1 MRQVREEPA
10 MTTPDAGNHSSFSAR
25 CRQAAT
31 AMVAAAGLLLAA
43 GCGSDIDKQ
52 PQTARPTED
61 TQKDFGDLEVH
72 YNAIRTD
79 QLTPE
84 VARAY
89 GIERSPNR
97 VLLNVAMLTKTPGG
111 AAKPVD
117 GTVSASAHNLN
128 GQLKSL
134 RDATRA
140 GRTGRVFHRRGRH
153 QRRRDPRVQHR
164 RRARPPAADGARCS
178 SSANSSATDSPRV
191 LKKSVKNGF
200 DVLTTLVFM
209 VFFAC

>member
-1 MRQVREEPA
+1 MP
-10 MTTPDAGNHSSFSAR
+10 TPDTGIHSSFSSAR
-25 CRQAAT
+25 RCTATVLLAA
-31 AMVAAAGLLLAA
+31 VGLLLVA
-43 GCGSDIDKQ
+43 GCGADIAQQ

-61 TQKDFGDLEVH
+61 TQKDFEDLEVH

-89 GIERSPNR
+89 GIERSPTR
-97 VLLNVAMLTKTPGG
+97 VLLNVAMLAKTPGG

-134 RDATRA
+134 AMR
-140 GRTGRVFHRRGRH
+140 
-153 QRRRDPRVQHR
+153 RVQEGT
-164 RRARPPAADGARCS
+164 AVYFIGEVGISGDEI
-178 SSANSSATDSPRV
+178 
-191 LKKSVKNGF
+191 
-200 DVLTTLVFM
+200 LVFNID
-209 VFFAC
+209 VEPVTGGGRRSVQFKREFFGD

>member
-1 MRQVREEPA
+1 MP
-10 MTTPDAGNHSSFSAR
+10 TPDTGIHSSFSSPRR
-25 CRQAAT
+25 CTAT
-31 AMVAAAGLLLAA
+31 VLLAAAGLLLVA
-43 GCGSDIDKQ
+43 GCGTDIGQQ

-61 TQKDFGDLEVH
+61 TQKDFDELEVH

-89 GIERSPNR
+89 GIERSPAR
-97 VLLNVAMLTKTPGG
+97 VLLNVAMLAKTPGG

-134 RDATRA
+134 AMR
-140 GRTGRVFHRRGRH
+140 
-153 QRRRDPRVQHR
+153 RVQEGT
-164 RRARPPAADGARCS
+164 AVYFIGEVGISGDEI
-178 SSANSSATDSPRV
+178 
-191 LKKSVKNGF
+191 
-200 DVLTTLVFM
+200 LVFNID
-209 VFFAC
+209 VEPVAGSGRRSVQFKREFFGD

>member
-1 MRQVREEPA
+1 M
-10 MTTPDAGNHSSFSAR
+10 
-25 CRQAAT
+25 AA
-31 AMVAAAGLLLAA
+31 VVGLLLVA
-43 GCGSDIDKQ
+43 GCGSDLNQQ

-97 VLLNVAMLTKTPGG
+97 VLLNVAMLAKTPGG
-111 AAKPVD
+111 AAIPVD
-117 GTVSASAHNLN
+117 GSVSASAHNLN

-134 RDATRA
+134 TM
-140 GRTGRVFHRRGRH
+140 RRIQEG
-153 QRRRDPRVQHR
+153 
-164 RRARPPAADGARCS
+164 PAVYFIGEVGISGDEI
-178 SSANSSATDSPRV
+178 
-191 LKKSVKNGF
+191 
-200 DVLTTLVFM
+200 LVFNID
-209 VFFAC
+209 VEPATGGGRRTVQFKREFFGD

>member
-1 MRQVREEPA
+1 MP
-10 MTTPDAGNHSSFSAR
+10 TPGTGNHSSFSSHCHR
-25 CRQAAT
+25 AAT
-31 AMVAAAGLLLAA
+31 ALLAAAGLLLVT
-43 GCGSDIDKQ
+43 GCGADIDKQ

-61 TQKDFGDLEVH
+61 TQRDIDDLEVH

-89 GIERSPNR
+89 GIERSPSR

-117 GTVSASAHNLN
+117 GAVSASAHNLN

-134 RDATRA
+134 AMR
-140 GRTGRVFHRRGRH
+140 
-153 QRRRDPRVQHR
+153 RVQEGT
-164 RRARPPAADGARCS
+164 AVYFIGEVGISGDEI
-178 SSANSSATDSPRV
+178 
-191 LKKSVKNGF
+191 
-200 DVLTTLVFM
+200 LVFDID
-209 VFFAC
+209 VEPTTGGGRRSVQFKREFFGD

>member
-1 MRQVREEPA
+1 

-25 CRQAAT
+25 CRQAAA
-31 AMVAAAGLLLAA
+31 AMAVAVGLLLVA
-43 GCGSDIDKQ
+43 GCGADVDKQ

-89 GIERSPNR
+89 GIQRSPSR
-97 VLLNVAMLTKTPGG
+97 VLLNVAMLAKTPGG
-111 AAKPVD
+111 AAIPVD
-117 GTVSASAHNLN
+117 GSVSASAHNLN

-134 RDATRA
+134 TM
-140 GRTGRVFHRRGRH
+140 RRIQEG
-153 QRRRDPRVQHR
+153 
-164 RRARPPAADGARCS
+164 PAVYFIGEVGISGDEI
-178 SSANSSATDSPRV
+178 
-191 LKKSVKNGF
+191 
-200 DVLTTLVFM
+200 LVFNID
-209 VFFAC
+209 VEPATGGGRRTVQFKREFFGD

>member
-1 MRQVREEPA
+1 

-43 GCGSDIDKQ
+43 GCGPDIDMQ

-61 TQKDFGDLEVH
+61 TQKDFGDLEIH
-72 YNAIRTD
+72 YNAIRSD

-89 GIERSPNR
+89 GIERSPAR

-134 RDATRA
+134 AMR
-140 GRTGRVFHRRGRH
+140 
-153 QRRRDPRVQHR
+153 RVQEG
-164 RRARPPAADGARCS
+164 PAVYFIGEVGIS
-178 SSANSSATDSPRV
+178 
-191 LKKSVKNGF
+191 GEEI
-200 DVLTTLVFM
+200 LVFNID
-209 VFFAC
+209 VEPATGGGRRTVQFKREFFGD

>member
-1 MRQVREEPA
+1 MN
-10 MTTPDAGNHSSFSAR
+10 TPDAGNHGSFSAH
-25 CRQAAT
+25 CLQAAT
-31 AMVAAAGLLLAA
+31 AMVATVGLLLAA
-43 GCGSDIDKQ
+43 GCGPDIDKQ

-61 TQKDFGDLEVH
+61 TQKDFGDLEIH
-72 YNAIRTD
+72 YNAIRSD

-97 VLLNVAMLTKTPGG
+97 VLLNVAMLTKTLGG

-134 RDATRA
+134 AMR
-140 GRTGRVFHRRGRH
+140 
-153 QRRRDPRVQHR
+153 RVQEG
-164 RRARPPAADGARCS
+164 PAVYFIGEVGIS
-178 SSANSSATDSPRV
+178 
-191 LKKSVKNGF
+191 GEEI
-200 DVLTTLVFM
+200 LVFNID
-209 VFFAC
+209 VEPATGGEKRTVQFKREFFGD

>member
-1 MRQVREEPA
+1 

-31 AMVAAAGLLLAA
+31 AMVAAAGLLLVA
-43 GCGSDIDKQ
+43 GCGPDIDKQ

-61 TQKDFGDLEVH
+61 TQKDFDDLEVH

-89 GIERSPNR
+89 GIERSPDR

-134 RDATRA
+134 AMRRVQE
-140 GRTGRVFHRRGRH
+140 GTGRVFHRRGRH
-153 QRRRDPRVQHR
+153 QRRRDPRLQHR
-164 RRARPPAADGARCS
+164 RRAGHRRRTAHGAVQARILRRLIRRS
-178 SSANSSATDSPRV
+178 TKKIGKKRFRRINNPSFHGIFRV
-191 LKKSVKNGF
+191 LT
-200 DVLTTLVFM
+200 D
-209 VFFAC
+209 

>member
-1 MRQVREEPA
+1 MP
-10 MTTPDAGNHSSFSAR
+10 TPDAGNQSSFSSHCQR
-25 CRQAAT
+25 
-31 AMVAAAGLLLAA
+31 AAAVLLAA
-43 GCGSDIDKQ
+43 ASLLLVAGCGADIDRQ

-61 TQKDFGDLEVH
+61 TQQDFDDLEVH

-89 GIERSPNR
+89 GIQRSPSR

-117 GTVSASAHNLN
+117 GAVSASAHNLN

-134 RDATRA
+134 AMR
-140 GRTGRVFHRRGRH
+140 
-153 QRRRDPRVQHR
+153 RVQEG
-164 RRARPPAADGARCS
+164 PAVYFIGEVGISGDEI
-178 SSANSSATDSPRV
+178 
-191 LKKSVKNGF
+191 
-200 DVLTTLVFM
+200 LVFDID
-209 VFFAC
+209 VEPVTGGGRRSVQFKREFFDD

>member
-1 MRQVREEPA
+1 

-25 CRQAAT
+25 CRQATT
-31 AMVAAAGLLLAA
+31 AMVAAAGLLVVT
-43 GCGSDIDKQ
+43 GCGPDIDQQ
-52 PQTARPTED
+52 PQTARPTEA
-61 TQKDFGDLEVH
+61 TQKDFGDLEIH
-72 YNAIRTD
+72 YNAIRSD

-89 GIERSPNR
+89 GIERSPAR

-134 RDATRA
+134 AMR
-140 GRTGRVFHRRGRH
+140 
-153 QRRRDPRVQHR
+153 RVQEG
-164 RRARPPAADGARCS
+164 PAVYFIGEVGIS
-178 SSANSSATDSPRV
+178 
-191 LKKSVKNGF
+191 GEEI
-200 DVLTTLVFM
+200 LVFNID
-209 VFFAC
+209 VEPATGGGRRTVQFKREFFGD